1 MQNRIIEAA
10 TVYSLVNLNLPL
22 PTLRSGEDEPLI
34 FNFLANSETGPRV
47 MTGHDS
53 GVIAISL
60 GEADDDV
67 NKKQSG
73 RATGLFIG
81 AGFFCVT
88 YLFSPMD
95 AVAQQPGRGAAL
107 LQIPLPVP
115 RPSFASPTP
124 SDLSTRPDLAPPP
137 SALPTPSADEDDASI
152 HCLANLKLLGA
163 EFMPTASER
172 LDSRCPVAAP
182 VDIKSIKTPAGRVT
196 FPGNPTFHCAFALQF
211 TNWLSN
217 VAAPLVRVLAGS
229 DLAIVETGSG
239 YECRTR
245 KGDASAQA
253 KTSEHATGNA
263 VDIMALGLTDKRQIA
278 ISVVADQNNPD
289 HRLLMALRLTACGY
303 FTTVLGPGANAAH
316 ANHYHLDLGVHGT
329 SGNYRICE

>member
-1 MQNRIIEAA
+1 MM
-10 TVYSLVNLNLPL
+10 PL
-22 PTLRSGEDEPLI
+22 TKNKAGARLI
-34 FNFLANSETGPRV
+34 C
-47 MTGHDS
+47 
-53 GVIAISL
+53 SL
-60 GEADDDV
+60 GRD
-67 NKKQSG
+67 
-73 RATGLFIG
+73 
-81 AGFFCVT
+81 FFALLN
-88 YLFSPMD
+88 LFSPMD

-115 RPSFASPTP
+115 RPNFASPTP

-152 HCLANLKLLGA
+152 HCLADLKLLGA
-163 EFMPTASER
+163 EFMPTAAER
-172 LDSRCPVAAP
+172 LDSRCPIAAP

-253 KTSEHATGNA
+253 KTSEHAAGNA